1 MKAMLFGC
9 ATTNR
14 NGGSG
19 ISQSIFL
26 TCQTCPHARNAS
38 RRQSLQGMNGPQ
50 ASREAGYA
58 ANPHAARV
66 NASRRLAKTS
76 VAARVAELQAEHAA
90 KNAITVAGQ
99 LSKLEEVRLQAIE
112 DRNQSAAVAAIVAE
126 NKLCGLIIDKA
137 QVEAIVRR
145 LSPAP
150 GIETGVILS
159 ECVVEAHPPPLGD
172 RRRTGGLCRW
182 GLRETLFRAWR
193 MQ

>member
-1 MKAMLFGC
+1 MWRGPLY
-9 ATTNR
+9 R
-14 NGGSG
+14 
-19 ISQSIFL
+19 SIFL
-26 TCQTCPHARNAS
+26 ACRTP
-38 RRQSLQGMNGPQ
+38 RQERFAQAIAAGKNGPQ

-90 KNAITVAGQ
+90 KNAITVDGQ

-137 QVEAIVRR
+137 QVETIVRR
-145 LSPAP
+145 PAP
-150 GIETGVILS
+150 DVDRGVIMS
-159 ECVVEAHPPPLGD
+159 EDEWQQRIALASPVSTMTTNAHAAASD
-172 RRRTGGLCRW
+172 D
-182 GLRETLFRAWR
+182 
-193 MQ
+193 